1 MCSLRHCDL
10 HRCFTSCIHSETIH
24 TQIEMETLPIPG
36 FCPYFPLAI
45 MYLGT
50 FWTHEKKYLTF
61 RTTNNRKINTF
72 SFLKSEIWGP
82 CRVAQLVGASSC
94 APKCCWFNS
103 WSGHR
108 PGLLARSLV
117 GVHTGGYRS
126 MFLSRRVCL
135 SVSLPLSFP
144 PFLPFTLSPSF
155 PPSLSIKKS
164 INISLDEDFFKKEW
178 NVSHHSGFLSM
189 IYTYAAC

>member
-108 PGLLARSLV
+108 PGLQARSLV

-135 SVSLPLSFP
+135 SVCLSPPLLSSLPPFHPLS
-144 PFLPFTLSPSF
+144 LL
-155 PPSLSIKKS
+155 PSLSFYQK
-164 INISLDEDFFKKEW
+164 INKHILGWRFF
-178 NVSHHSGFLSM
+178 
-189 IYTYAAC
+189 